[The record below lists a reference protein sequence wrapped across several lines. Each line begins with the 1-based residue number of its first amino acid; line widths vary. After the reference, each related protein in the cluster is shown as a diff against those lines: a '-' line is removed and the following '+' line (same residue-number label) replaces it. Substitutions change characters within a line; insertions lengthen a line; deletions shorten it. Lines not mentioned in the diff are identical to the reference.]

1 MTTEYAEGSTFE
13 VAQFAA
19 GIETASGGTI
29 TAGFTFGITSKIA
42 DQTADYELSHRYGT
56 GIDLDCR
63 NADPDAVY
71 AWAASLDSVVE
82 AVLLE
87 DQVHLTLRPGATVDL
102 SGCPKPK
109 KKKAAEP
116 VEEPAPE

>member
-1 MTTEYAEGSTFE
+1 MTDYAESPNAAVT
-13 VAQFAA
+13 QFAA
-19 GIETASGGTI
+19 GIDAASGGTI

-71 AWAASLDSVVE
+71 AWASALDSVFE
-82 AVLLE
+82 AVLIE
-87 DQVHLTLRPGATVDL
+87 DQVHLTLRPDATVDL

-109 KKKAAEP
+109 AKKKAAEAVEEAP
-116 VEEPAPE
+116 VE

>member
-1 MTTEYAEGSTFE
+1 MTEYAESSTFE

-63 NADPDAVY
+63 NADADAVY

-109 KKKAAEP
+109 KKKATEAVEVPAE
-116 VEEPAPE
+116 